1 MKRNLLIGTLVSGV
15 FLFLA
20 LRGIEWDVLWTVLK
34 QTRVWYVLPA
44 IGTNLLSC
52 YFRAYR
58 WKFMLLPLKSIKVG
72 SLFSATMIGLMA
84 NNLLPARLGEIVRAY
99 VVGQREQI
107 SRTGSFTTIV
117 YERIVDVFTLLVL
130 VWLMFTQ
137 VPAPEWLRRTALSLL
152 AANVL
157 LMIAMLAMERQRG
170 LVSRLAERISRR
182 FSAGMQARIK
192 RATEGHLTALT
203 GMIRPKTLLPIAV
216 LSVPVLLFAIV
227 GVWCC
232 IAALD
237 VRVPFV
243 ASLTLVV
250 FIAMGSM
257 IPSAPAY
264 LGTTQYACIVGLG
277 LFGIG
282 KSEALAFSILFH
294 AVQFLPVTA
303 VGLYLLGRSH
313 IRLRDIPERREIN
326 GQTAAFEPRTA
337 AGVRARSPETT
348 ETSSRKTD

>member
-1 MKRNLLIGTLVSGV
+1 
-15 FLFLA
+15 
-20 LRGIEWDVLWTVLK
+20 
-34 QTRVWYVLPA
+34 
-44 IGTNLLSC
+44 
-52 YFRAYR
+52 
-58 WKFMLLPLKSIKVG
+58 
-72 SLFSATMIGLMA
+72 
-84 NNLLPARLGEIVRAY
+84 LPARLGEIVRAY
-99 VVGQREQI
+99 VLGQREQI

-137 VPAPEWLRRTALSLL
+137 VPGPEWLRQTALWLL

-157 LMIAMLAMERQRG
+157 LMVAMLAMERKRG
-170 LVSRLAERISRR
+170 FVSRLAERISGR
-182 FSAGMQARIK
+182 FSEKTQERIK
-192 RATEGHLTALT
+192 RATDGHLKALT

-216 LSVPVLLFAIV
+216 FSIPVLLFAIV

-237 VRVPFV
+237 IQVPLV
-243 ASLTLVV
+243 ASLALVV

-264 LGTTQYACIVGLG
+264 LGTTQYACIVGLA

-294 AVQFLPVTA
+294 AVQFFPVTA
-303 VGLYLLGRSH
+303 VGLYLLGKSH
-313 IRLRDIPERREIN
+313 MRLRDLPE
-326 GQTAAFEPRTA
+326 
-337 AGVRARSPETT
+337 
-348 ETSSRKTD
+348 K